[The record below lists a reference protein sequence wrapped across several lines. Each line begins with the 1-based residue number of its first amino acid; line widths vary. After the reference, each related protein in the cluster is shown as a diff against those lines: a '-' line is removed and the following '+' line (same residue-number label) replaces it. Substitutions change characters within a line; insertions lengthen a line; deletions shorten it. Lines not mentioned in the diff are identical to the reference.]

1 MPTYLYF
8 FCILCAQMPT
18 SLKAQTPTK
27 KKQIVCPNYPPIAPN
42 FKTEL
47 PISFE
52 EKIEDSLSK
61 IKEKLEL
68 KCPSVLIR

>member
-1 MPTYLYF
+1 
-8 FCILCAQMPT
+8 MPT

-27 KKQIVCPNYPPIAPN
+27 NEANCGPNFPPIAPN

-52 EKIEDSLSK
+52 KTFEDF
-61 IKEKLEL
+61 
-68 KCPSVLIR
+68 VLV